1 MSKIAPY
8 REMTDDE
15 LRAALA
21 DASQEVFKLKMQQ
34 TLGQLENPAR
44 ITLVRRNIARM
55 TTITAQRK
63 KQAAGDAR

>member
-1 MSKIAPY
+1 MSKVAPY

-15 LRAALA
+15 LRAALS

-63 KQAAGDAR
+63 RQAAGDA